1 MFKGHIQLSITNAN
15 SIIATTTVITVLL
28 LLILLTTLNFTTAHD
43 ITTRELRNTKRF
55 ETNITFMVR
64 AFIKQ
69 LRPLHSFMSHD
80 LFKKRIWLKLSVFE
94 WNILDKDGEYLSK
107 PFHLVHE
114 IAVTS

>member
-1 MFKGHIQLSITNAN
+1 
-15 SIIATTTVITVLL
+15 
-28 LLILLTTLNFTTAHD
+28 
-43 ITTRELRNTKRF
+43 
-55 ETNITFMVR
+55 MVR

-69 LRPLHSFMSHD
+69 LRPLHNFMSHD

-107 PFHLVHE
+107 PFYLVHE

>member
-1 MFKGHIQLSITNAN
+1 MLIQSLLLLLLLLLI
-15 SIIATTTVITVLL
+15 LL

-55 ETNITFMVR
+55 ETNITFIVR

-107 PFHLVHE
+107 PFYLVHE